1 MYEVPFDKKS
11 IEQDQYLFKIGSKIH
26 KVKKAKHLNG
36 REAIAV
42 ASGNLAAMYDI
53 FGADGTPTGDAV
65 RDLPIEAFNGLVED
79 WSRDS
84 GVTLGESPAS

>member
-11 IEQDQYLFKIGSKIH
+11 IEQDKYQFKIGAKVH
-26 KVKKAKHLNG
+26 GVKKAKYLSG

-42 ASGNLAAMYDI
+42 AAGDLSAIYDI

-65 RDLPIEAFNGLVED
+65 RDLPIEHFNGLVED
-79 WSRDS
+79 WTRDS
-84 GVTLGESPAS
+84 GITLGESQAS